1 MAKEQKIKTTL
12 TGDSRGLVDALDT
25 AQSRLVGLSDQAK
38 KTGSA
43 VQQAFAS
50 NSAAGRKLAD
60 GIQTAAGQGLSKAL
74 GLGGASSTLLQSGV
88 RALFASGL
96 NLALPALGAGLAGL
110 AAQFGSALADRI
122 SQAREIST
130 GAEATG
136 GDTDLYQRIR
146 RSAEKTGA
154 SVDTL
159 TAAYAKFQSTLEAA
173 RNGSMEAREALA
185 KLGYQTDDLTQ
196 DSQGFLQALGSVA
209 TATDRDATAM
219 AIFGTN
225 TREAQR
231 AFADLAATSGS
242 ADGIIGRDAI
252 DDANRLAEAWD
263 RLKEA
268 ISSWSAET
276 FEPIASGWRSMVDG
290 IISGTADA
298 LEGMAALADMPQ
310 ELSDADLAEELA
322 RRQEE
327 LARRQE
333 ARRAAEQ
340 ERRDR
345 ERNERNERAN
355 RQTIAYQEQQQRE
368 ALRLARQRAKINR
381 EYELAGMSPD
391 KRRQAERREYTL
403 GLMGMGYNEREA
415 EAITRRLWDPRQ
427 AGKSPAVAAPAA
439 PPPAAPGIP
448 TGGVGLDAVIR
459 EIRALRSNT
468 YVVK

>member
-25 AQSRLVGLSDQAK
+25 AQSRLVGLSDQAN

-43 VQQAFAS
+43 VQQAFAA

-60 GIQTAAGQGLSKAL
+60 GIQSAAGQGLSKAL
-74 GLGGASSTLLQSGV
+74 GLGGASATLLQSGV
-88 RALFASGL
+88 RSLFASGL

-159 TAAYAKFQSTLEAA
+159 TAAYAKFQSTLAA
-173 RNGSMEAREALA
+173 AKNGSMEAREAFA
-185 KLGYQTDDLTQ
+185 KLGYQADDLTQ

-219 AIFGTN
+219 AIFGAN

-242 ADGIIGRDAI
+242 VDGIIGRDAI

-263 RLKEA
+263 RLRESIA
-268 ISSWSAET
+268 DT

-290 IISGTADA
+290 IISGIADA
-298 LEGMAALADMPQ
+298 LEGMAALVDMPQ

-322 RRQEE
+322 RRQDE

-345 ERNERNERAN
+345 ERRERNARADQ
-355 RQTIAYQEQQQRE
+355 QTRAYHEQQQRE

-381 EYELAGMSPD
+381 EYELAGMSPVQ
-391 KRRQAERREYTL
+391 RRRAERREYTL
-403 GLMGMGYNEREA
+403 GLMGMGYNAREA
-415 EAITRRLWDPRQ
+415 EAITRRLWDPQQ

-439 PPPAAPGIP
+439 RLPEAPGIP

>member
-1 MAKEQKIKTTL
+1 MAKTQEIKTKL
-12 TGDSRGLVDALDT
+12 TGDSQGLVDALDT

-38 KTGSA
+38 KTGGA
-43 VQQAFAS
+43 VQQAFSA
-50 NSAAGRKLAD
+50 NSAAGKKLAD
-60 GIQTAAGQGLSKAL
+60 GIQSAAGQGLSKAL
-74 GLGGASSTLLQSGV
+74 GLGGASATLLQSGV
-88 RALFASGL
+88 RSLFASGL

-110 AAQFGSALADRI
+110 AVQFGSALADRI

-130 GAEATG
+130 GADATG

-159 TAAYAKFQSTLEAA
+159 TAAYAKFQSTLAA
-173 RNGSMEAREALA
+173 AKNGSMEAREALA
-185 KLGYQTDDLTQ
+185 KLGYQADDLTQ

-219 AIFGTN
+219 AIFGAN

-242 ADGIIGRDAI
+242 VDGIIGRDAI

-263 RLKEA
+263 RLRESIA
-268 ISSWSAET
+268 DT

-340 ERRDR
+340 ERR
-345 ERNERNERAN
+345 ERERNERAN

-368 ALRLARQRAKINR
+368 ALRLARQRAKIDR

-439 PPPAAPGIP
+439 RLPEAPGIP
-448 TGGVGLDAVIR
+448 AAGVGLDAVIR

>member
-38 KTGSA
+38 KTGGA
-43 VQQAFAS
+43 VQQAFSA
-50 NSAAGRKLAD
+50 NSAAGKKLAD
-60 GIQTAAGQGLSKAL
+60 GIQSAAGQGLSKAL
-74 GLGGASSTLLQSGV
+74 GLGGASATLLQSGV
-88 RALFASGL
+88 RSLFASGL

-110 AAQFGSALADRI
+110 AVQFGSALADRI

-130 GAEATG
+130 GADATG

-159 TAAYAKFQSTLEAA
+159 TAAYAKFQSTLAA
-173 RNGSMEAREALA
+173 AKNGSMEAREALA
-185 KLGYQTDDLTQ
+185 KLGYQADDLTQ

-219 AIFGTN
+219 AIFGAN

-242 ADGIIGRDAI
+242 VDGIIGRDAI

-263 RLKEA
+263 RLRESIA
-268 ISSWSAET
+268 DT

-327 LARRQE
+327 MARRQE

-340 ERRDR
+340 ERRER
-345 ERNERNERAN
+345 ERRERNERAN

-368 ALRLARQRAKINR
+368 ALRLARQRAKIDR

-439 PPPAAPGIP
+439 RLPEAPGIP
-448 TGGVGLDAVIR
+448 TVGVGLDAVIR